1 MWFIRGSDFFN
12 ALHSFALSSS
22 YRVNTMANASALFGT
37 VASQNHLGFWANQVL
52 DAQKV
57 ARFFDLD
64 KREVAKVADVAP
76 ASVRF
81 DQKIPKEV
89 AHRLA
94 EIANIAELVA
104 QHFDGDGAKT
114 ALWFQTKNPLFG
126 GISPRDMIRYGRY
139 VKLQRFVTEAL
150 EHSAERGSPRN
161 ERHAAT
167 PARAAS

>member
-1 MWFIRGSDFFN
+1 MWFIRGSGSLN
-12 ALHSFALSSS
+12 ALHSLTLSFS
-22 YRVNTMANASALFGT
+22 YRVNAMANASALFNT

-76 ASVRF
+76 ASVRY
-81 DQKIPKEV
+81 DQKMPREM
-89 AHRLA
+89 AQRMA

-139 VKLQRFVTEAL
+139 AKLQRFVTEAL
-150 EHSAERGSPRN
+150 EHSAERAAPGID
-161 ERHAAT
+161 RHAAT